1 MPNFALALKAEIRR
15 LAKKEVK
22 AETGSTKNAVAKQ
35 RHEIA
40 ALKRLL
46 DEQERAISLLTKRVS
61 QSNEPEPQDAGLD
74 GVRHSAR
81 SVKSQRRRLGLS
93 ARDFGKL
100 IGVSGLTVYNWEH
113 GKSRPRK
120 AQVLALAGLR
130 KIGKRDAVAKLAA
143 LQSEGEKLSKRK
155 PR

>member
-1 MPNFALALKAEIRR
+1 MPNFAVALKAEIRR

-22 AETGSTKNAVAKQ
+22 AETDSTKNAVAKQ

-40 ALKRLL
+40 TLRRLL
-46 DEQERAISLLTKRVS
+46 GEQEKAIALLTKRAS
-61 QSNEPEPQDAGLD
+61 LPTDSEPQESDLD

-130 KIGKRDAVAKLAA
+130 KLGKRDAVAKLVA